1 MVWRSATAAAALR
14 GKRPDEIGQRLQRL
28 ASATNASLFHGK
40 GILDS
45 HAVVFTANT
54 LCFLLSTT
62 LSATRSV
69 CLEVG
74 PEGTVTPNAHMI
86 SDSNQITT
94 PRREVSHGMSMA
106 VSLTLGSVVS
116 LRTRGFFKNDDHLC
130 SHRSTRAILPKRT
143 QRTRVS
149 YSWKDEAR
157 RPMNRRVPSKTERF

>member
-14 GKRPDEIGQRLQRL
+14 GKRPDEIVQRLQRL

-40 GILDS
+40 GIPDS

-54 LCFLLSTT
+54 LCFLLSTA

-74 PEGTVTPNAHMI
+74 PEATVTPNKHMI

-116 LRTRGFFKNDDHLC
+116 PRTRGFFKNDDYVIATFASTGALERSFPKEHKELMWVTAGKMKLC
-130 SHRSTRAILPKRT
+130 QVK
-143 QRTRVS
+143 
-149 YSWKDEAR
+149 E
-157 RPMNRRVPSKTERF
+157 

>member
-14 GKRPDEIGQRLQRL
+14 GKRPGEIVQRLQRL

-40 GILDS
+40 GIPDS

-54 LCFLLSTT
+54 LCFLLSTV

-74 PEGTVTPNAHMI
+74 PEGTVTPNKHMI
-86 SDSNQITT
+86 PDSNQIAT

-106 VSLTLGSVVS
+106 VSLTLGSVS
-116 LRTRGFFKNDDHLC
+116 LRTQGFFKNDDYVIATFAPTGALD
-130 SHRSTRAILPKRT
+130 RSFPKEHKEP
-143 QRTRVS
+143 V
-149 YSWKDEAR
+149 
-157 RPMNRRVPSKTERF
+157 